1 MWDFAAVNT
10 LNYFRGNRIFGAN
23 ATAFWSIQQ
32 LDRVD
37 AIVAEGDVGAVVGA
51 AAAVGV
57 AFVAVVD

>member
-10 LNYFRGNRIFGAN
+10 LNYFPGNMIFGAN
-23 ATAFWSIQQ
+23 ARAFLSIQQ

-37 AIVAEGDVGAVVGA
+37 AIVAEGDEGAVVDA
-51 AAAVGV
+51 VAAVGV